1 MNIVKNIVALA
12 AFSLFSF
19 SGFAQSVTA
28 SASTLDSAEAKIAL
42 QAKQAGTSYKITSAR
57 FTNGAYISAELVK

>member
-12 AFSLFSF
+12 ALSLFSF